1 MQIEAGNQPCSQI
14 EFVSR
19 FLPLLIP
26 PVRVSPLT
34 EITRPLPR
42 FSNAPNLPQ
51 SDKSMD
57 RLQLAV
63 QDTAPLPASVT
74 HTTSMADL
82 PSDVLVKF
90 QVALAAEL
98 LHVHSRAHIKG

>member
-1 MQIEAGNQPCSQI
+1 MQIEAGNQPCSQT

-51 SDKSMD
+51 SMD
-57 RLQLAV
+57 RLQLGV

-98 LHVHSRAHIKG
+98 LHAHSRAHIKG